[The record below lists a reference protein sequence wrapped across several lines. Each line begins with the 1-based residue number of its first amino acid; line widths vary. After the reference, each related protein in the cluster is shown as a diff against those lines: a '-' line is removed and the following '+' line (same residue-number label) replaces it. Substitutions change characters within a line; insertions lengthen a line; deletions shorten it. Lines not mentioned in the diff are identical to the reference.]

1 MTFITPWSPYAEQA
15 FATSAG
21 RISLVKAFGDL
32 VRVRQGFNPHE
43 LPEIFAAPEDE
54 GENDACR
61 HLVTMD
67 AAFLTIQFA
76 QERIATFARPLGGGE
91 VVPIMA
97 IMWEIDDPLPRTA
110 TGTFSFEQWAN
121 PDAPPTH
128 RIFVDSAGFD
138 EWLACL
144 DTSNRLSIRDLEGA
158 LDPQLRAARTV
169 AARRVNDAISPQGQN
184 LEGDPGASLYQSLSV
199 GDQLLTREEVE
210 ALIKFKRSAIYTK
223 IKEDGFPKGIPLG
236 GRVVWRKSA
245 VMAWVEEKAAQGQ
258 RSRS

>member
-1 MTFITPWSPYAEQA
+1 MTLIEPWSPYLEKALV
-15 FATSAG
+15 TSAG

-32 VRVRQGFNPHE
+32 VRFEQGFSPHE

-61 HLVTMD
+61 YLVTMD

-97 IMWEIDDPLPRTA
+97 SMWEIDDPLPRMA
-110 TGTFSFEQWAN
+110 TGAINLELWAN
-121 PDAPPTH
+121 PDAQPTH

-138 EWLACL
+138 EWLAGL
-144 DTSNRLSIRDLEGA
+144 NPPDRLNDRDLEAA
-158 LDPQLRAARTV
+158 LDPQLRAARAV
-169 AARRVNDAISPQGQN
+169 AARRVNTALEPQRKSF
-184 LEGDPGASLYQSLSV
+184 EGDAGLTLSQSLAA
-199 GDQLLTREEVE
+199 GDELLTLPEVA
-210 ALIKFKRSAIYTK
+210 ALIKFKRSAIYIK
-223 IKEDGFPKGIPLG
+223 IKKDGFPVGIPLG
-236 GRVVWRKSA
+236 GRKVWRKSA
-245 VMAWVEEKAAQGQ
+245 VMAWVEEKAAQGR